1 MCPVQTCVLGG
12 KGLFFRMI
20 KRIGPK
26 KPFRHFIPE
35 WMEKLDVNQERLAG
49 RLECEPST
57 VSKLLT
63 GRQRLSDIWLAGI
76 AEALDLEIAQL
87 FIDPSRP
94 TPEELL
100 AGLTEDQ
107 KTTVLNLIQM
117 LKKAG

>member
-1 MCPVQTCVLGG
+1 
-12 KGLFFRMI
+12 MI
-20 KRIGPK
+20 KRIGPS
-26 KPFRHFIPE
+26 KPFRHYIVE

-63 GRQRLSDIWLAGI
+63 GRQRLSDVWLAGI
-76 AEALDLEIAQL
+76 ADALDLEIAQL
-87 FIDPSRP
+87 FIDPNRP

-107 KTTVLNLIQM
+107 RTTVLNLID
-117 LKKAG
+117 LFKRSA